1 MNNIMRKIKIEKVT
15 LNCGTGTSPA
25 DLEKGMRLLK
35 IITNQQPVKT
45 KSKKRIPAFGIR
57 EGLTIGCKAT
67 IRGKNAIELLK
78 RLLGAI
84 DNRLSYKQINP
95 GSFAFGI
102 KEYIEIPGIA
112 YQRDMGII
120 GLDVCVTLTRPGLRV
135 CKRKISAGRIPKRHR
150 ISKEETAQFMRENFN
165 TKIEMEKEMEK

>member
-57 EGLTIGCKAT
+57 KGLAIGCKAT
-67 IRGKNAIELLK
+67 IRGKNAVELLK
-78 RLLGAI
+78 RLLSVV
-84 DNRLSYKQINP
+84 DNRLDYKQINP

-102 KEYIEIPGIA
+102 KEYIEIPGMT
-112 YQRDMGII
+112 YQRDIGIK
-120 GLDVCVTLTRPGLRV
+120 GLDVCVTLTRPGIRV
-135 CKRKISAGRIPKRHR
+135 SKRKISVGKTPKRHK
-150 ISKEETAQFMRENFN
+150 ISREETAQFMRENFN
-165 TKIEMEKEMEK
+165 TKIETEK

>member
-1 MNNIMRKIKIEKVT
+1 MNNVMRKIKIEKVT

-25 DLEKGMRLLK
+25 DLEKGMLLLK
-35 IITNQQPVKT
+35 FLANQQPTKT

-57 EGLTIGCKAT
+57 KGLVIGCKVT
-67 IRGKNAIELLK
+67 LRGKNATELLK
-78 RLLGAI
+78 KLLGAV

-102 KEYIEIPGIA
+102 KEYIEIPAVVYQHDIGI
-112 YQRDMGII
+112 M
-120 GLDVCVTLTRPGLRV
+120 GLDVCITLTRPGLRV
-135 CKRKISAGRIPKRHR
+135 CKRKIASAKISKRHR